1 MGRTSLLL
9 VIGFNLTFM
18 LMGFRLSAVT
28 SASYE
33 KYCSYADIE
42 QAGLILESA
51 ANIAISNALLTPS
64 PSADTTLC
72 TNDSLARGTYTI
84 RRLLKFT
91 NGTRDGDSL
100 VITGIYPFYG
110 STTGIVC
117 TTTVRVRGN
126 AFSQYVFYSESESY
140 GGNKIYWMNGEVCRG
155 RLHTQDNLY
164 IQGNPDFKGKVTTK
178 GNVTITSGTPNFEQ
192 GHTKADIA
200 IPTKLDDFTTLGT
213 NGGLYSRYNNVDTY
227 IQFLP
232 TGKIV
237 VRAEPVGTASSGST
251 CWNETKTTAIPS
263 TSPAVKYYQVFNT
276 IADLTSTGVFLVQDG
291 ALHIK
296 GVLDGQITVGAVDV
310 TSGSG
315 KSSVWLDSSVV
326 YKDAPPCSQF
336 PSRSSNDMLGIIAT
350 NNIMI
355 SDVANNNNS
364 TNGITINASMFC
376 QKGGFGAEN
385 YDDRRNRGSTGQKLS
400 SGVLHLVGGV
410 QQHQRMPVGQSPS
423 GFTKDYDFDNNLLT
437 QCPKGYPKTPFV
449 VDSWVD
455 NTTIP
460 DNFWR

>member
-28 SASYE
+28 SAAYE

-51 ANIAISNALLTPS
+51 ANIAISNALLTTS
-64 PSADTTLC
+64 PTADTTLC

-100 VITGIYPFYG
+100 VIIGMYPFYG

-117 TTTVRVRGN
+117 TTSVRVRGN
-126 AFSQYVFYSESESY
+126 AFSQYVFYSESEQIGST
-140 GGNKIYWMNGEVCRG
+140 KIYWMNGEVCRG

-164 IQGNPDFKGKVTTK
+164 IDGNPDFKGKVTTK
-178 GNVTITSGTPNFEQ
+178 GNVTIKSGTPNFEQ

-200 IPTKLDDFTTLGT
+200 IPTKLDDFTTLG
-213 NGGLYSRYNNVDTY
+213 GGGGSHAVYNTVDTY
-227 IQFLP
+227 VQFLS
-232 TGKIV
+232 TGQVV
-237 VRAEPVGTASSGST
+237 VRAAAVGTDPTTVWGYTSATSGSVGSPSVP
-251 CWNETKTTAIPS
+251 KYAVYASVDALTT
-263 TSPAVKYYQVFNT
+263 
-276 IADLTSTGVFLVQDG
+276 TGVLLVKDA
-291 ALHIK
+291 ALHLK
-296 GVLDGQITVGAVDV
+296 GKLDGKITVGAVDV

-336 PSRSSNDMLGIIAT
+336 PSRSSNDLLGIIST
-350 NNIMI
+350 NNIMV
-355 SDVANNNNS
+355 SDVSYNNNS

-410 QQHQRMPVGQSPS
+410 QQHQRLPVGQSPS

-455 NTTIP
+455 NTSIP